1 MNVFLWIQADDAEDS
16 QASELFMR
24 RTCARL
30 GVEVIGVVNC
40 YPEEDAIAS
49 YTATC
54 ALAEKRH
61 SLIVS
66 SNRPMHSNASAL
78 APICDAG
85 HQRRRHTAL
94 A

>member
-16 QASELFMR
+16 RASELFMR

-40 YPEEDAIAS
+40 YPDEDAIAS

-54 ALAEKRH
+54 ALAEQRDA
-61 SLIVS
+61 LIVS
-66 SNRPMHSNASAL
+66 SNRHLHRNASAV
-78 APICDAG
+78 APIGDEA
-85 HQRRRHTAL
+85 HHRQRQTAL

>member
-16 QASELFMR
+16 QVSELFMR

-54 ALAEKRH
+54 ALAEKHRA
-61 SLIVS
+61 LIVS
-66 SNRPMHSNASAL
+66 SNRHMHRNASAV
-78 APICDAG
+78 APIRDAA
-85 HQRRRHTAL
+85 HHRRRHTAL